1 MWWRANRKRES
12 DFEALLARHGPALMR
27 VVSTYG
33 RTAAE
38 REDLQQELA
47 LALWKAWPKFRGEC
61 SERTFVF
68 RVAHNVG
75 LSHAW
80 KRPPP
85 SDAESASP
93 DSAPDPETTASVA
106 QRRAQLLR
114 AIQSLPASMREVVTL
129 ALEDLSHQEIADV
142 IGITPNNVAVRLN
155 RAREMLREKMGGHHD
170 D

>member
-1 MWWRANRKRES
+1 
-12 DFEALLARHGPALMR
+12 

-33 RTAAE
+33 RSASE

-47 LALWKAWPKFRGEC
+47 LALWRAWPNFRGEC

-85 SDAESASP
+85 SDAESESP
-93 DSAPDPETTASVA
+93 DPALDPEATVSVA
-106 QRRAQLLR
+106 QRRAMLLR
-114 AIQSLPASMREVVTL
+114 AIQGLPASMREVVTL

-142 IGITPNNVAVRLN
+142 VGITPNNVAVRLN
-155 RAREMLREKMGGHHD
+155 RARELLREAMGVRHD
-170 D
+170 DER